1 MLGTPRF
8 RPVDSFQ
15 LPAGKRMAMT
25 DSEQTDSVQG
35 ATAFVPASRS
45 GSFQSSDRQ
54 TLVLG
59 LLLFVASLA
68 LYSPVGRHPFVNY
81 DDDRYVSDNA
91 HVRDGFSWESV
102 KWAFTSYDES
112 NWHPVTWLSHMLDCQ
127 LFHLNPAGHHYTNA
141 VLHALNVVLLFWILY
156 SATGFVWQSSM
167 VAALFALHP
176 INVESVAWVAERKN
190 VLSLFFFLL
199 ALGAYRWYVIKPRI
213 GRYSVVAAVFT
224 LGLMA
229 KPQVVTLPFVLL
241 LWDHW
246 PLQRT
251 ASSAD
256 GSGAKGEVIGKQP
269 LPTQSWLWLTLEK
282 VPLLALCAV
291 SSMLTLKAQNA
302 AGAVTSLNRYPL
314 SIRLD
319 NAVVAYARY
328 VGKALWPSNL
338 SVMYPYQPASL
349 SQSQILLS
357 LLFLVLITA
366 GVVAAGK
373 KRYLT
378 VGWLWFLGTLVP
390 MIGIIQVGVQSIAD
404 RYAYLPFIGFF
415 LAACWGAAEFAKNL
429 SFSLKWLVAASTVL
443 LAVLAFVSYRQIGY
457 WSSNLSLWSHAAAV
471 TTNNFVAEDGIG
483 NSLLERG
490 DLEQAMPHFQIAA
503 EIHPSDPISN
513 SNLAFYKMQH
523 GDLPGALAQYKT
535 VIESTYDERSKA
547 NALIN
552 TGNIEDDLGNLSA
565 ARDSFQGAVNL
576 RPRNV
581 RAWIGLGLAT
591 QRLKDYD
598 AAVQAYSHAV
608 SLQPSDLTYLLL
620 AGALKQS
627 DRGEAA
633 AAATQSAVHLSQD
646 ITQTQEF
653 VNKLLAH

>member
-1 MLGTPRF
+1 
-8 RPVDSFQ
+8 
-15 LPAGKRMAMT
+15 MALT
-25 DSEQTDSVQG
+25 DSEQTDSAQD
-35 ATAFVPASRS
+35 ATAFVSASGG

-54 TLVLG
+54 TLALG

-68 LYSPVGRHPFVNY
+68 LYIPVGRHPFVNY

-102 KWAFTSYDES
+102 KWAFSSYDES

-127 LFHLNPAGHHYTNA
+127 LFHLNSAGHHYTNA
-141 VLHALNVVLLFWILY
+141 VLHALNAVLLFWILY
-156 SATGFVWQSSM
+156 GATGFVWRSSM
-167 VAALFALHP
+167 AAALFALHP

-190 VLSLFFFLL
+190 LLSLFFFLL
-199 ALGAYRWYVIKPRI
+199 ALGAYRWYVMKPRVS
-213 GRYSVVAAVFT
+213 RYSVVAALFAV
-224 LGLMA
+224 GLMA

-251 ASSAD
+251 GSFAD
-256 GSGAKGEVIGKQP
+256 RCGVIGKQP

-282 VPLLALCAV
+282 FPLLALCAV
-291 SSMLTLKAQNA
+291 SSILTLKAQNA
-302 AGAVTSLNRYPL
+302 AGAVTSFNLYPL

-328 VGKALWPSNL
+328 LGKALWPSNL
-338 SVMYPYQPASL
+338 SVMYPYQPTSL

-357 LLFLVLITA
+357 LLLLVLITA

-390 MIGIIQVGVQSIAD
+390 MIGIIQVGVQAMAD
-404 RYAYLPFIGFF
+404 RYAYLPFIGLFV
-415 LAACWGAAEFAKNL
+415 AACWGAAEFAKNL
-429 SFSLKWLVAASTVL
+429 SFSFKWLAAASAAL

-471 TTNNFVAEDGIG
+471 TSNNFVAEDGIG

-490 DLEQAMPHFQIAA
+490 DLEQAMPHFQVAA

-523 GDLPGALAQYKT
+523 GDLQGALAQYKK
-535 VIESTYDERSKA
+535 VIENTYDERSKA

-552 TGNIEDDLGNLSA
+552 TGNIENDLGNLSA

-576 RPRNV
+576 RPRNA
-581 RAWIGLGLAT
+581 RAWIGLGVAT
-591 QRLKDYD
+591 HRSKDYQ
-598 AAVQAYSHAV
+598 AAVQAFSHAV

-620 AGALKQS
+620 AGALQQS
-627 DRGEAA
+627 GRGEAA
-633 AAATQSAVHLSQD
+633 AAATQSATQLSQD
-646 ITQTQEF
+646 ISQTQEF